1 MEALG
6 FLSIS
11 VITAFWQQ
19 KARRPLSILIAIG
32 TFLITT
38 FQIICALIYFSYF
51 LIYGSTFATA
61 DFLPFVQTHLSE
73 AIGFLKSFI
82 SVKTFCLGVIL
93 LLVLFVPTITLLV
106 RNIKNGGM
114 SSAKWPKWI
123 IALSV
128 LLFAAGIINVRH
140 WIPRSFPVLDYQLSQ
155 AYIHSIRDAKKLHT
169 INATKLVLANGIN
182 NTLASR
188 VPGTVLLVIGESET
202 SDLMTA
208 FTPSL
213 PVDTTPWLTSEKEN
227 KDFYLFNHAYTNFP
241 ATAGALS
248 MALTGI
254 NQYNEKEI
262 GQVVT
267 LLDVAKKA
275 GYDTWWISNHRQL
288 GAGNPS
294 RSLQV
299 SDFLIKKE
307 RFYRSFLIRFVLP
320 TCYKLKEF
328 NYPIVYCHV
337 YCIILLDSITYDF
350 GSHGVLRM
358 GTIISKKHGDRK
370 YYYYVESA
378 RVNGNPRIVKQV
390 YLGNADTILSKCK
403 GQNESLQERALCSKI
418 YSFGDVALLYSVARR
433 AGIVPHIDTVLPKRG
448 QGASIGTYLLVEA
461 INRAVAPSST
471 VGLEKWYS
479 STCLPNFTGY
489 TSRTFTPQN
498 FWNNTCISAE
508 ELERADRSILSL
520 LLSRYNLDTS
530 HLIYDATNFF
540 TYLNT
545 NNPAALG
552 QRGHSKEKRTNLKIV
567 GLGVMIA
574 ADSGMPL
581 LFDTYPGNRPDT
593 KEFSVMLEKM
603 MDRYTD
609 IAGKKPE
616 LTVTFD
622 RGNNSLENIRFL
634 EQCSYP
640 IHYVG
645 GLTRQQMGALFDIP
659 VDEYEP
665 LADDRLSGCSA
676 YRTKKVVF
684 GREYTV
690 VLVHNPKLMEGQLQ
704 GIRANI
710 VKTDTKLSELQKNLL
725 KRAAGR
731 LKGGKTPTKESVT
744 TKIESVLKAEYMRD
758 IFDYAVTTD
767 EAGHI
772 LLSYAQKENGL
783 DDLCHKYLGKVAL
796 FTDNDQFSNERVVL
810 SYRGAWKIESA
821 FRQMKDISHLSVRPI
836 FHWTDEKIRVHLFSC
851 MLAYRLC
858 IMAQL
863 ELKEKGI
870 SLSVQ
875 QMLEEMG
882 NMKRVLT
889 LFQDNKDI
897 QYVNTYSQCSETAD
911 KVCEIMHLK
920 DEFLTRG

>member
-1 MEALG
+1 MINAYILRRNLNAEKRYRRNPICSKYNKKDAAWYCLVSIIFTAVLWGWFAFTGIKFLWEWNLSLRDALLTFVTIFLLELTCGQDIRGRLWHAAYPGFLALMLVFPYVIGTGSGNRDPDFRHLLNPYVMEALG

-294 RSLQV
+294 VDLVSSGADHTLWTTHAEGADIDLISL
-299 SDFLIKKE
+299 LKKVP
-307 RFYRSFLIRFVLP
+307 RNGNHFIVLHLMGSHAKYDSRIP
-320 TCYKLKEF
+320 DDWPYLSLPGADETENDYATTVDYTDYVLKNIF
-328 NYPIVYCHV
+328 NY
-337 YCIILLDSITYDF
+337 
-350 GSHGVLRM
+350 
-358 GTIISKKHGDRK
+358 
-370 YYYYVESA
+370 
-378 RVNGNPRIVKQV
+378 
-390 YLGNADTILSKCK
+390 
-403 GQNESLQERALCSKI
+403 
-418 YSFGDVALLYSVARR
+418 
-433 AGIVPHIDTVLPKRG
+433 
-448 QGASIGTYLLVEA
+448 
-461 INRAVAPSST
+461 
-471 VGLEKWYS
+471 
-479 STCLPNFTGY
+479 
-489 TSRTFTPQN
+489 
-498 FWNNTCISAE
+498 
-508 ELERADRSILSL
+508 
-520 LLSRYNLDTS
+520 
-530 HLIYDATNFF
+530 
-540 TYLNT
+540 
-545 NNPAALG
+545 
-552 QRGHSKEKRTNLKIV
+552 SKENLHMTAMAYLSDHGEDMKYGHGEGHVTWSMLHIPLFFYLSPEYETAFPNTAKALRNNREKIFTN
-567 GLGVMIA
+567 
-574 ADSGMPL
+574 DL
-581 LFDTYPGNRPDT
+581 LFDTMCGLIQAPNNDYSPTYDLTSPLYSLNADQALAVNGKWIVANDP
-593 KEFSVMLEKM
+593 SLH
-603 MDRYTD
+603 D
-609 IAGKKPE
+609 IK
-616 LTVTFD
+616 
-622 RGNNSLENIRFL
+622 
-634 EQCSYP
+634 
-640 IHYVG
+640 
-645 GLTRQQMGALFDIP
+645 
-659 VDEYEP
+659 
-665 LADDRLSGCSA
+665 
-676 YRTKKVVF
+676 
-684 GREYTV
+684 
-690 VLVHNPKLMEGQLQ
+690 
-704 GIRANI
+704 
-710 VKTDTKLSELQKNLL
+710 
-725 KRAAGR
+725 
-731 LKGGKTPTKESVT
+731 
-744 TKIESVLKAEYMRD
+744 
-758 IFDYAVTTD
+758 
-767 EAGHI
+767 
-772 LLSYAQKENGL
+772 
-783 DDLCHKYLGKVAL
+783 
-796 FTDNDQFSNERVVL
+796 
-810 SYRGAWKIESA
+810 
-821 FRQMKDISHLSVRPI
+821 
-836 FHWTDEKIRVHLFSC
+836 
-851 MLAYRLC
+851 
-858 IMAQL
+858 
-863 ELKEKGI
+863 
-870 SLSVQ
+870 
-875 QMLEEMG
+875 
-882 NMKRVLT
+882 
-889 LFQDNKDI
+889 
-897 QYVNTYSQCSETAD
+897 
-911 KVCEIMHLK
+911 
-920 DEFLTRG
+920 

>member
-1 MEALG
+1 MLKKDIGEILSVRNITKKDAAWYCLVSIIFTAVLWGWFAFTGIKFLWEWNLSLRDALLTFVTIFLLELTCGQDIRGRLWHAAYPGFLALMLVFPYVIGTGSGNRDPDFRHLLNPYVMEALG

-294 RSLQV
+294 VDLVSSGADHTLWTTHAEGADIDLISL
-299 SDFLIKKE
+299 LKKVP
-307 RFYRSFLIRFVLP
+307 RNGNHFIVLHLMGSHAKYDSRIP
-320 TCYKLKEF
+320 DDWPYLSLPGADETENDYATTVDYTDYVLKNIF
-328 NYPIVYCHV
+328 NY
-337 YCIILLDSITYDF
+337 
-350 GSHGVLRM
+350 
-358 GTIISKKHGDRK
+358 
-370 YYYYVESA
+370 
-378 RVNGNPRIVKQV
+378 
-390 YLGNADTILSKCK
+390 
-403 GQNESLQERALCSKI
+403 
-418 YSFGDVALLYSVARR
+418 
-433 AGIVPHIDTVLPKRG
+433 
-448 QGASIGTYLLVEA
+448 
-461 INRAVAPSST
+461 
-471 VGLEKWYS
+471 
-479 STCLPNFTGY
+479 
-489 TSRTFTPQN
+489 
-498 FWNNTCISAE
+498 
-508 ELERADRSILSL
+508 
-520 LLSRYNLDTS
+520 
-530 HLIYDATNFF
+530 
-540 TYLNT
+540 
-545 NNPAALG
+545 
-552 QRGHSKEKRTNLKIV
+552 SKENLHMTAMAYLSDHGEDMKY
-567 GLGVMIA
+567 GHGE
-574 ADSGMPL
+574 GH
-581 LFDTYPGNRPDT
+581 
-593 KEFSVMLEKM
+593 
-603 MDRYTD
+603 
-609 IAGKKPE
+609 
-616 LTVTFD
+616 VT
-622 RGNNSLENIRFL
+622 
-634 EQCSYP
+634 
-640 IHYVG
+640 
-645 GLTRQQMGALFDIP
+645 
-659 VDEYEP
+659 
-665 LADDRLSGCSA
+665 
-676 YRTKKVVF
+676 
-684 GREYTV
+684 
-690 VLVHNPKLMEGQLQ
+690 
-704 GIRANI
+704 
-710 VKTDTKLSELQKNLL
+710 
-725 KRAAGR
+725 
-731 LKGGKTPTKESVT
+731 
-744 TKIESVLKAEYMRD
+744 
-758 IFDYAVTTD
+758 
-767 EAGHI
+767 
-772 LLSYAQKENGL
+772 
-783 DDLCHKYLGKVAL
+783 
-796 FTDNDQFSNERVVL
+796 
-810 SYRGAWKIESA
+810 
-821 FRQMKDISHLSVRPI
+821 
-836 FHWTDEKIRVHLFSC
+836 
-851 MLAYRLC
+851 
-858 IMAQL
+858 
-863 ELKEKGI
+863 
-870 SLSVQ
+870 
-875 QMLEEMG
+875 
-882 NMKRVLT
+882 
-889 LFQDNKDI
+889 
-897 QYVNTYSQCSETAD
+897 
-911 KVCEIMHLK
+911 
-920 DEFLTRG
+920 

>member
-1 MEALG
+1 MLKKDIGEILSVRNITKKDAAWYCLVSIIFTAVLWGWFAFTGIKFLWEWNLSLRDALLTFVTIFLLELTCGQDIRGRLWHAAYPGFLALMLVFPYVIGTGSGNRDPDFRHLLNPYVMEALG

-188 VPGTVLLVIGESET
+188 VSGTVLLVIGESET

-294 RSLQV
+294 VDLVSSGADHTLWTTHAEGADIDLISL
-299 SDFLIKKE
+299 LKKVP
-307 RFYRSFLIRFVLP
+307 RNGNHFIVLHLMGSHAKYDSRIP
-320 TCYKLKEF
+320 DDWPYLSLPGADETENDYATTVDYTDYVLKNIF
-328 NYPIVYCHV
+328 NY
-337 YCIILLDSITYDF
+337 
-350 GSHGVLRM
+350 
-358 GTIISKKHGDRK
+358 
-370 YYYYVESA
+370 
-378 RVNGNPRIVKQV
+378 
-390 YLGNADTILSKCK
+390 
-403 GQNESLQERALCSKI
+403 
-418 YSFGDVALLYSVARR
+418 
-433 AGIVPHIDTVLPKRG
+433 
-448 QGASIGTYLLVEA
+448 
-461 INRAVAPSST
+461 
-471 VGLEKWYS
+471 
-479 STCLPNFTGY
+479 
-489 TSRTFTPQN
+489 
-498 FWNNTCISAE
+498 
-508 ELERADRSILSL
+508 
-520 LLSRYNLDTS
+520 
-530 HLIYDATNFF
+530 
-540 TYLNT
+540 
-545 NNPAALG
+545 
-552 QRGHSKEKRTNLKIV
+552 SKENLHMTAMAYLSDHGEDMKYGHGEGHVTWSMLHIPLFFYLSPEYETAFPNTAKALRNNREKIFTN
-567 GLGVMIA
+567 
-574 ADSGMPL
+574 DL
-581 LFDTYPGNRPDT
+581 LFDTMCGLIQAPNNDYSPTYDLTSPLYSLNADQALAVNGKWIVANDP
-593 KEFSVMLEKM
+593 SLH
-603 MDRYTD
+603 D
-609 IAGKKPE
+609 IK
-616 LTVTFD
+616 
-622 RGNNSLENIRFL
+622 
-634 EQCSYP
+634 
-640 IHYVG
+640 
-645 GLTRQQMGALFDIP
+645 
-659 VDEYEP
+659 
-665 LADDRLSGCSA
+665 
-676 YRTKKVVF
+676 
-684 GREYTV
+684 
-690 VLVHNPKLMEGQLQ
+690 
-704 GIRANI
+704 
-710 VKTDTKLSELQKNLL
+710 
-725 KRAAGR
+725 
-731 LKGGKTPTKESVT
+731 
-744 TKIESVLKAEYMRD
+744 
-758 IFDYAVTTD
+758 
-767 EAGHI
+767 
-772 LLSYAQKENGL
+772 
-783 DDLCHKYLGKVAL
+783 
-796 FTDNDQFSNERVVL
+796 
-810 SYRGAWKIESA
+810 
-821 FRQMKDISHLSVRPI
+821 
-836 FHWTDEKIRVHLFSC
+836 
-851 MLAYRLC
+851 
-858 IMAQL
+858 
-863 ELKEKGI
+863 
-870 SLSVQ
+870 
-875 QMLEEMG
+875 
-882 NMKRVLT
+882 
-889 LFQDNKDI
+889 
-897 QYVNTYSQCSETAD
+897 
-911 KVCEIMHLK
+911 
-920 DEFLTRG
+920 

>member
-1 MEALG
+1 MLKKDIGEILSVRNITKKDAAWYCLVSIIFTAVLWGWFAFTGIKFLWEWNLSLRDALLTFVTIFLLELTCGQDIRGRLWHAAYPGFLALMLVFPYVIGTGSGNRDPDFRHLLNPYVMEALG

-294 RSLQV
+294 VDLVSSGADHTLWTTHAEGADIDLISL
-299 SDFLIKKE
+299 LKKVP
-307 RFYRSFLIRFVLP
+307 RNGNHFIVLHLMGSHAKYDSRIP
-320 TCYKLKEF
+320 DDWPYLSLPGADETENDYATTVDYTDYVLKNIF
-328 NYPIVYCHV
+328 NY
-337 YCIILLDSITYDF
+337 
-350 GSHGVLRM
+350 
-358 GTIISKKHGDRK
+358 SKENLHMT
-370 YYYYVESA
+370 A
-378 RVNGNPRIVKQV
+378 MV
-390 YLGNADTILSKCK
+390 YLSDHGEDMKYGHGEGHVTWSMLHIPLFFYLSPEYETAFPNTAK
-403 GQNESLQERALCSKI
+403 ALRNNREKI
-418 YSFGDVALLYSVARR
+418 
-433 AGIVPHIDTVLPKRG
+433 
-448 QGASIGTYLLVEA
+448 
-461 INRAVAPSST
+461 
-471 VGLEKWYS
+471 
-479 STCLPNFTGY
+479 FT
-489 TSRTFTPQN
+489 N
-498 FWNNTCISAE
+498 
-508 ELERADRSILSL
+508 D
-520 LLSRYNLDTS
+520 
-530 HLIYDATNFF
+530 
-540 TYLNT
+540 
-545 NNPAALG
+545 
-552 QRGHSKEKRTNLKIV
+552 
-567 GLGVMIA
+567 
-574 ADSGMPL
+574 L
-581 LFDTYPGNRPDT
+581 LFDTMCGLIQAPNNDYSPTYDLTSPLYSLNADQALAVNGKWIVANDP
-593 KEFSVMLEKM
+593 SLH
-603 MDRYTD
+603 D
-609 IAGKKPE
+609 IK
-616 LTVTFD
+616 
-622 RGNNSLENIRFL
+622 
-634 EQCSYP
+634 
-640 IHYVG
+640 
-645 GLTRQQMGALFDIP
+645 
-659 VDEYEP
+659 
-665 LADDRLSGCSA
+665 
-676 YRTKKVVF
+676 
-684 GREYTV
+684 
-690 VLVHNPKLMEGQLQ
+690 
-704 GIRANI
+704 
-710 VKTDTKLSELQKNLL
+710 
-725 KRAAGR
+725 
-731 LKGGKTPTKESVT
+731 
-744 TKIESVLKAEYMRD
+744 
-758 IFDYAVTTD
+758 
-767 EAGHI
+767 
-772 LLSYAQKENGL
+772 
-783 DDLCHKYLGKVAL
+783 
-796 FTDNDQFSNERVVL
+796 
-810 SYRGAWKIESA
+810 
-821 FRQMKDISHLSVRPI
+821 
-836 FHWTDEKIRVHLFSC
+836 
-851 MLAYRLC
+851 
-858 IMAQL
+858 
-863 ELKEKGI
+863 
-870 SLSVQ
+870 
-875 QMLEEMG
+875 
-882 NMKRVLT
+882 
-889 LFQDNKDI
+889 
-897 QYVNTYSQCSETAD
+897 
-911 KVCEIMHLK
+911 
-920 DEFLTRG
+920 

>member
-1 MEALG
+1 MLKKDIGEILSVRNITKKDAAWYCLVSIIFTAVLWGWFAFTGIKFLWEWNLSLRDALLTFVTIFLLELTCGQDIRGRLWHAAYPGFLALMLVFPYVIGTGSGNRDPDFRHLLNPYVMEALG

-61 DFLPFVQTHLSE
+61 DFLPFVQIHLSE

-294 RSLQV
+294 VDLVSSGADHTLWTTHAEGADIDLISL
-299 SDFLIKKE
+299 LKKVP
-307 RFYRSFLIRFVLP
+307 RNGNHFIVLHLMGSHAKYDSRIP
-320 TCYKLKEF
+320 DDWPYLSLPGADETENDYATTVDYTDYVLKNIF
-328 NYPIVYCHV
+328 NY
-337 YCIILLDSITYDF
+337 
-350 GSHGVLRM
+350 
-358 GTIISKKHGDRK
+358 
-370 YYYYVESA
+370 
-378 RVNGNPRIVKQV
+378 
-390 YLGNADTILSKCK
+390 
-403 GQNESLQERALCSKI
+403 
-418 YSFGDVALLYSVARR
+418 
-433 AGIVPHIDTVLPKRG
+433 
-448 QGASIGTYLLVEA
+448 
-461 INRAVAPSST
+461 
-471 VGLEKWYS
+471 
-479 STCLPNFTGY
+479 
-489 TSRTFTPQN
+489 
-498 FWNNTCISAE
+498 
-508 ELERADRSILSL
+508 
-520 LLSRYNLDTS
+520 
-530 HLIYDATNFF
+530 
-540 TYLNT
+540 
-545 NNPAALG
+545 
-552 QRGHSKEKRTNLKIV
+552 SKENLHMTAMAYLSDHGEDMKYGHGEGHVTWSMLHIPLFFYLSPEYETAFPNTAKALRNNREKIFTN
-567 GLGVMIA
+567 
-574 ADSGMPL
+574 DL
-581 LFDTYPGNRPDT
+581 LFDTMCGLIQAPNNDYSPTYDLTSPLYSLNADQALAVNGKWIVANDP
-593 KEFSVMLEKM
+593 SLH
-603 MDRYTD
+603 D
-609 IAGKKPE
+609 IK
-616 LTVTFD
+616 
-622 RGNNSLENIRFL
+622 
-634 EQCSYP
+634 
-640 IHYVG
+640 
-645 GLTRQQMGALFDIP
+645 
-659 VDEYEP
+659 
-665 LADDRLSGCSA
+665 
-676 YRTKKVVF
+676 
-684 GREYTV
+684 
-690 VLVHNPKLMEGQLQ
+690 
-704 GIRANI
+704 
-710 VKTDTKLSELQKNLL
+710 
-725 KRAAGR
+725 
-731 LKGGKTPTKESVT
+731 
-744 TKIESVLKAEYMRD
+744 
-758 IFDYAVTTD
+758 
-767 EAGHI
+767 
-772 LLSYAQKENGL
+772 
-783 DDLCHKYLGKVAL
+783 
-796 FTDNDQFSNERVVL
+796 
-810 SYRGAWKIESA
+810 
-821 FRQMKDISHLSVRPI
+821 
-836 FHWTDEKIRVHLFSC
+836 
-851 MLAYRLC
+851 
-858 IMAQL
+858 
-863 ELKEKGI
+863 
-870 SLSVQ
+870 
-875 QMLEEMG
+875 
-882 NMKRVLT
+882 
-889 LFQDNKDI
+889 
-897 QYVNTYSQCSETAD
+897 
-911 KVCEIMHLK
+911 
-920 DEFLTRG
+920 